1 MNHLPPRISNVSRAT
16 LPRRLYGSLALL
28 AVFAA
33 VMMACGFGPAADT
46 SAGPPATPT
55 ATTAPAATDAP
66 VAPTPTNV
74 PATPTPIPPLKS
86 QIITKSLGTINPG
99 ANSAI
104 TDIAC
109 PSGYLVAGG
118 GPKSGYSNFTMMW
131 NAPLNTTTWRAEA
144 NNDGASAIN
153 VDEEVTCLSVA
164 GLHSQ
169 IVTKTLG
176 SVDAHTNSTITDIA
190 CPSGYLVAGGGPKSG
205 YSNFTM
211 MWNAPINTTT
221 WRAEAYNDASSGTI
235 NVDVQIAC
243 LAVSG
248 LHSQIITKSLGNIGA
263 GTNSPITDA
272 SCASGYLVAG
282 SGPNSGYSNFTLM
295 WNAPLSTTTTRSEAN
310 NDNSSGVIF
319 VQMQIVCLKH

>member
-1 MNHLPPRISNVSRAT
+1 MNHLPPRISNVARAT
-16 LPRRLYGSLALL
+16 LSKRLYGSLALL
-28 AVFAA
+28 AVLAA
-33 VMMACGFGPAADT
+33 VMVACGFGPAADT
-46 SAGPPATPT
+46 SAGPPATAT
-55 ATTAPAATDAP
+55 ATTAPAATDTP

-144 NNDGASAIN
+144 
-153 VDEEVTCLSVA
+153 
-164 GLHSQ
+164 
-169 IVTKTLG
+169 
-176 SVDAHTNSTITDIA
+176 
-190 CPSGYLVAGGGPKSG
+190 
-205 YSNFTM
+205 
-211 MWNAPINTTT
+211 
-221 WRAEAYNDASSGTI
+221 YNDASSGTI

-248 LHSQIITKSLGNIGA
+248 LHSQIISKSLGNINSGA
-263 GTNSPITDA
+263 NSPITDA
-272 SCASGYLVAG
+272 SCPSGYLVAG

-295 WNAPLSTTTTRSEAN
+295 WNAPLNTTTTRSEAN
-310 NDNSSGVIF
+310 NDNSSGAIS
-319 VQMQIVCLKH
+319 VQMQIACLKH